1 MSGDAWSNEPASDIT
16 IHRADKV
23 ERAGWRYPFNPH
35 PKQALASSY
44 MVDEMLMGGAAG
56 PGKDISI
63 SEYVMTRAGWST
75 QGNLRPGDEVLAP
88 DGTWTTVTAAY
99 PVESNPCYA
108 ITFSTG
114 ETITAGE
121 GHLWTVLVNGSP
133 VTVDTAQLHAA
144 LQHGTVRLPP
154 TAWNPRITALRS
166 TPTATVP
173 TRCVAV
179 NHPSRLY
186 LVGRSLIPTHNT
198 DWMLAE
204 LVNLSLAIPNVKTLL
219 LRNKYGDLQE
229 EIIPRLEER
238 IPPWVGK
245 YSSKLRSFVFYN
257 GARLRLGYLEY
268 EKNQQQYIGAEY
280 AAIGFD
286 ELTLLPW
293 RSYQFLASRAR
304 ATGHTATMLARLGL
318 RPRRLAT
325 SNPGGPSHSQVKAH
339 FVDPV
344 APNTIY
350 RDPATGLTRVYV
362 PATVD
367 DNPSMPAQYRQLL
380 ESLPSEKRKALL
392 EGSWD
397 ILEGARFS
405 SWNAAR
411 HVVSST
417 QLPPDL
423 LAGERVIAVDY
434 GFADPFAALWMVKLG
449 SGLIVIYRELY
460 STELTPEQQAR
471 LILDNTTES
480 EWESGISIVMDPA
493 MWGRRDASAP
503 KTGNPNIPPV
513 SSPAHT
519 YQTVLNRTPLRA
531 NNDRLSG
538 WAMLDEKLRVHDDGW
553 PRLVVYDWC
562 RDLIRTLPALE
573 RDKKNPDNVSQT
585 PKQED
590 HLCHPAGTMVTTRRG
605 DVPIETIRPGDEA
618 LTRAGYRPVVAWAKT
633 NETGAVGEVPVADG
647 LTLRSTANHPYWV
660 DGRGWTRADHLR
672 PGDVVRH
679 RTSPALAGAPVRV
692 AGNWQPVSVEPVYT
706 MTVEEHHEFW
716 ADGFLV
722 SNSDALRYGAM
733 HLSGRTVSNRDE
745 EPVFGSETMTRGIM
759 TRKW

>member
-16 IHRADKV
+16 IQRADKV
-23 ERAGWRYPFNPH
+23 DRAGWRYPFNPH

-56 PGKDISI
+56 PGK
-63 SEYVMTRAGWST
+63 
-75 QGNLRPGDEVLAP
+75 
-88 DGTWTTVTAAY
+88 
-99 PVESNPCYA
+99 
-108 ITFSTG
+108 
-114 ETITAGE
+114 
-121 GHLWTVLVNGSP
+121 
-133 VTVDTAQLHAA
+133 
-144 LQHGTVRLPP
+144 
-154 TAWNPRITALRS
+154 
-166 TPTATVP
+166 
-173 TRCVAV
+173 
-179 NHPSRLY
+179 
-186 LVGRSLIPTHNT
+186 T

-204 LVNLSLAIPNVKTLL
+204 LVNLSLAIPHVKTLL
-219 LRNKYGDLQE
+219 LRNTYGELQE

-257 GARLRLGYLEY
+257 GARLRLGYLEQ
-268 EKNQQQYIGAEY
+268 EKHQQKYIGAEY

-293 RSYQFLASRAR
+293 KSYQFLASRAR
-304 ATGHTATMLARLGL
+304 ATGYTATMLARLGL

-325 SNPGGPSHSQVKAH
+325 SNPGGPYHSQVKAH

-411 HVVSST
+411 HVVSAT

-471 LILDNTTES
+471 LILENTTEA
-480 EWESGISIVMDPA
+480 EWESGISVVMDPA

-531 NNDRLSG
+531 NNDRLTG

-590 HLCHPAGTMVTTRRG
+590 HLCHPAGTLVTARRG

-633 NETGAVGEVPVADG
+633 NETGVVGEVPVADG

-733 HLSGRTVSNRDE
+733 HLSGRTVSNRVE